1 MQIDN
6 AQILLLVA
14 GIWWRHKLFL
24 VSNSRGEILA
34 REDLSGEF
42 YYKTTNQEY
51 IFIYVYV

>member
-42 YYKTTNQEY
+42 YYKTTNQENRKNK
-51 IFIYVYV
+51 